1 MKRFGFSVICLFWLF
16 PALLSQTVDIT
27 SLGAINDGKTLNT
40 TAIQA
45 AIDSAHEAGGGQVLI
60 PQGRFLT
67 GTIILKSN
75 VELHISENAVL
86 LGSTEPKD
94 YLKLN
99 RWKGLVMAD
108 HAENISITGQ
118 GTIDG
123 QGAKLALH
131 IDSLFYIGEIDSGM
145 YELPMKR
152 PLAPIRPQVIEMVH
166 CKGIVVSGITIQN
179 GACWVSTYD
188 MCEDM
193 VIDSIRIDSDEYWN
207 NDGIDL
213 VNCKNAIVRNS
224 YVNAA
229 DDGICLKSYIYEFDG
244 TEYCENI
251 LIENCT
257 VRSSASAV
265 KLGTAS
271 YGGFR
276 NVVIRDIKVFD
287 TFRSAIALE
296 AVDGGFLENVLVEN
310 ITATNTGNAIFIRLA
325 KRSRRFDPGTL
336 KNVTIRNMTVEVPF
350 ERPDVAYKLQG
361 PALPFFHNI
370 FPASITGI
378 PGHDVENVHLENIE
392 IRYPGKGN
400 PAYANMPLW
409 RLEQVPEQ
417 IGLYPEFSMFG
428 ELPAWGFYVRHV
440 RGLTMEDI
448 RLSIDEADYRP
459 AMVFDDVQDLMIKHL
474 TVEGDDKTEPV
485 FLHQTE
491 RVTIEE

>member
-1 MKRFGFSVICLFWLF
+1 MKRFGLSILCLLTIPPFLV
-16 PALLSQTVDIT
+16 AQTIDVT
-27 SLGAINDGKTLNT
+27 SLGAISDGQTLNT
-40 TAIQA
+40 IIIQS
-45 AIDSAHEAGGGQVLI
+45 AIDQAHDAGGGQVLI
-60 PQGRFLT
+60 PGGKFLT
-67 GTIILKSN
+67 GSLILKSN
-75 VELHISENAVL
+75 VELHLAESAVL
-86 LGSTEPKD
+86 LGSTDPKD
-94 YLKLN
+94 YQKLN
-99 RWKGLVMAD
+99 RWKGLIMAD
-108 HAENISITGQ
+108 HQENISITGQ

-131 IDSLFYIGEIDSGM
+131 IDSLFYIGELDSSM

-166 CKGIVVSGITIQN
+166 CTGIVVSGVTIKN

-188 MCEDM
+188 MCQDM
-193 VIDSIRIDSDEYWN
+193 LIDSIRIESDEYWN

-213 VNCKNAIVRNS
+213 VNCKDVIVRNS
-224 YVNAA
+224 FVNAA

-244 TEYCENI
+244 TEFCENI

-265 KLGTAS
+265 KIGTAS

-296 AVDGGFLENVLVEN
+296 AVDGGFLENILVEN
-310 ITATNTGNAIFIRLA
+310 ITAKNTGNAIFIRLA
-325 KRSRRFDPGTL
+325 KRSKRFEPGTL
-336 KNVTIRNMTVEVPF
+336 KNVTIRNMMVEVPF

-378 PGHDVENVHLENIE
+378 PGHYVENVHLENIE

-409 RLEQVPEQ
+409 RVEQVPEQ

-440 RGLTMEDI
+440 KGLTMKNVT
-448 RLSIDEADYRP
+448 LSISEPDYRP
-459 AMVFDDVQDLMIKHL
+459 AMVFDDVQDL
-474 TVEGDDKTEPV
+474 TVKGLNIAGDDKVEPV
-485 FLHQTE
+485 FLHEVENAQIGE
-491 RVTIEE
+491 

>member
-1 MKRFGFSVICLFWLF
+1 MKQIGLSLIILLCF
-16 PALLSQTVDIT
+16 PIFLKAQEFNVVDF
-27 SLGAINDGKTLNT
+27 GAIADGKTLST

-45 AIDSAHEAGGGQVLI
+45 AIDQAHQNGGGRVLL
-60 PQGRFLT
+60 PEGRFLS
-67 GTIILKSN
+67 GSIVLKSH
-75 VELHISENAVL
+75 VELHLSDNATL
-86 LGSTEPKD
+86 LGSTNPQD
-94 YLKLN
+94 YVKLK

-108 HAENISITGQ
+108 HAENISITGH

-131 IDSLFYIGEIDSGM
+131 IDSLFYAGEIDSAD

-152 PLAPIRPQVIEMVH
+152 PLAPIRPQIIEMVH
-166 CKGIVVSGITIQN
+166 CKGIVVSGVTIQN

-213 VNCKNAIVRNS
+213 VNCKNVIVSNS
-224 YVNAA
+224 FVNAA
-229 DDGICLKSYIYEFDG
+229 DDGICLKSYTYQRDG

-251 LIENCT
+251 IIENCT

-265 KLGTAS
+265 KIGTAS

-276 NVVIRDIKVFD
+276 NVIIRNIKVYD

-325 KRSRRFDPGTL
+325 KRSKRFEPGTL

-378 PGHDVENVHLENIE
+378 PGHYVENVLLENIE

-400 PAYANMPLW
+400 PAYAIMPLW

-440 RGLTMEDI
+440 KGLTMKNI
-448 RLSIDEADYRP
+448 RLSIEEADYRP
-459 AMVFDDVQDLMIKHL
+459 AMVFDDVQDLLITDL
-474 TVEGDDKTEPV
+474 VVEGDDKPEPI
-485 FLHQTE
+485 FLHHTE
-491 RVTIEE
+491 DVTIKE